1 MRIRNVIGQRV
12 GAALAAFGIVA
23 LVALLAGCATVTDGT
38 SQFTGQRWKKAELN
52 TFDVMIISV
61 DGKHYIERPGFPVL
75 VEPGKRAI
83 VVQGPPAAGFTY
95 GEQRTLTLEVKPC
108 TTYYLEAKKANA
120 LTQDFEP
127 RVNHTEARAG
137 CTPK

>member
-1 MRIRNVIGQRV
+1 MRTGKSIAHRA
-12 GAALAAFGIVA
+12 GAALVAFGVIG
-23 LVALLAGCATVTDGT
+23 LLAGCATVTDGS
-38 SQFTGQRWKKAELN
+38 SQLTGQRWKRAELN

-61 DGKHYIERPGFPVL
+61 DGKHFIERPGFPVL

-83 VVQGPPAAGFTY
+83 VVQGPGASGFTY

-108 TTYYLEAKKANA
+108 TTYYLEAKKPNA
-120 LTQDFEP
+120 LAQDFEP

-137 CTPK
+137 CTAK

>member
-1 MRIRNVIGQRV
+1 MRNQNVIGHRV
-12 GAALAAFGIVA
+12 GAALAAFGV
-23 LVALLAGCATVTDGT
+23 VGLLAGCATVTDGS
-38 SQFTGQRWKKAELN
+38 SQLTGQRWKKAELN

-83 VVQGPPAAGFTY
+83 VVQGPAASGFTF

-108 TTYYLEAKKANA
+108 TVYYLEAKKANA
-120 LTQDFEP
+120 LAQDFEP